1 MNPITGIC
9 FINGLCPCSRLTG
22 DAGFAN
28 ERIGIHVVHVNYLGD
43 AGFLGET
50 FLFIPLLLVCL
61 NSEKEFGAVGLGWFF
76 LLEIPFEQLGRY

>member
-1 MNPITGIC
+1 MNPITGIS
-9 FINGLCPCSRLTG
+9 FINGLCSCSRLTG

-50 FLFIPLLLVCL
+50 FVFIPLLLFCL
-61 NSEKEFGAVGLGWFF
+61 DSEKEVWCCGIGVVFPPGNSL
-76 LLEIPFEQLGRY
+76 

>member
-28 ERIGIHVVHVNYLGD
+28 ERIGIHVVHVNYSGD
-43 AGFLGET
+43 AGFPGET
-50 FLFIPLLLVCL
+50 FLFIPLLLLCL
-61 NSEKEFGAVGLGWFF
+61 NSEIEFGALRLSWFF
-76 LLEIPFEQLGRY
+76 SFAGIPF